1 MSTVTNFQTFSYYY
15 CESTVID
22 WEKNLRRLMLRYI
35 LSIRVLASI
44 PIMRAVDFPQALLNE
59 KCPCLVSHTCPKHS
73 KCSIER
79 NIERISDRLNNRLHP
94 SRKSSCSGECNDINT
109 GRTGVSSAPGDSKVT
124 GTSFPSNTEIPIT
137 LTRSQ
142 LRQIRRAAQKLNT
155 SGDCWNQDCVRD
167 GPRNAA
173 HQLLDSSPAYI
184 TRVVTPMH
192 LSTTEHPTSVETT
205 VASPSVTPTTIRD
218 EP

>member
-1 MSTVTNFQTFSYYY
+1 
-15 CESTVID
+15 
-22 WEKNLRRLMLRYI
+22 MLRYI
-35 LSIRVLASI
+35 LSICVLASI
-44 PIMRAVDFPQALLNE
+44 PSMSAVDLSQTLPSE

-94 SRKSSCSGECNDINT
+94 ARRSSCSGECNDINT
-109 GRTGVSSAPGDSKVT
+109 GRTGVSSAAGDSKVT
-124 GTSFPSNTEIPIT
+124 DTSFPSNKEIPIT

-173 HQLLDSSPAYI
+173 HQPVESSPAYI

-192 LSTTEHPTSVETT
+192 LSTTEHPTSMETT
-205 VASPSVTPTTIRD
+205 IASPSVPPTTMRD
-218 EP
+218 EPRNVI